1 MTPICTPSSPS
12 RDNSAIDFYEP
23 NPNIALSFM
32 TNRKK
37 SFQLN
42 DDYIHMG
49 FQTSDH
55 NSEGEH
61 LRKRKTSYDGH

>member
-1 MTPICTPSSPS
+1 M
-12 RDNSAIDFYEP
+12 DFYEH
-23 NPNIALSFM
+23 NPSTAHAFI

-42 DDYIHMG
+42 DDFMHMG

>member
-1 MTPICTPSSPS
+1 M
-12 RDNSAIDFYEP
+12 DLYEP
-23 NPNIALSFM
+23 NQNIALTFT

-37 SFQLN
+37 SFQLH
-42 DDYIHMG
+42 DDYVHLG
-49 FQTSDH
+49 FQASDH